1 MKRRSFIKKAGLA
14 AGALAAAPWILP
26 SGRLFAATGARK
38 VNHVVFCLFAGGV
51 RNIDS
56 VKMNDGNLMPNL
68 LGGGTGIS
76 PDIQPGMSMLPNP
89 AATPLQQYG
98 TLFKEFRYAQ
108 GPTGHFNGHTVAVTG
123 QYTTVDLN
131 LRERPNSP
139 TVFELYRKHNSPQET
154 ALNSWWVS
162 NMLGPYP
169 YLNYS
174 KYPGYG
180 VQYGANMMAPTA
192 VISADGYGII
202 GNTTEYSATLADK
215 ATAMRSFMNQNFA
228 RQQAEAELNSPDNQ
242 RLLKEFIRSRFDRAF
257 TGAYTDP
264 WGLGSAMSND
274 CYNILFAEEIIQTFK
289 PELLVVNM
297 QDVDVCHS
305 NFTQYCDNLRK
316 ADFAVKHL
324 WDTIQSTP
332 GMANDTVLIIVPE
345 HGRNLQPNTLID
357 AYGRAALDH
366 TSDATSREIFCM
378 ILGPSGIVKQNQ
390 VITGVQGQS
399 IDVVPTIA
407 WLLGFDSSIPGGIL
421 QGSPLVQAFN

>member
-1 MKRRSFIKKAGLA
+1 MKRRNFIKQAGLA

-68 LGGGTGIS
+68 LGGGGGIA
-76 PDIQPGMSMLPNP
+76 PDILPGMSMLPNP
-89 AATPLQQYG
+89 SSTPLQQYG

-108 GPTGHFNGHTVAVTG
+108 GPTGHFNGHTVALTG
-123 QYTTVDLN
+123 QYTAVDLN

-139 TVFELYRKHNSPQET
+139 TLFELYRKHNSPQET

-180 VQYGANMMAPTA
+180 VEFGANMMAPTA
-192 VISADGYGII
+192 IISEDGYSII
-202 GNTTEYSATLADK
+202 GNTTEYAPSLADK
-215 ATAMRSFMNQNFA
+215 AASMRGFMNQNFA
-228 RQQAEAELNSPDNQ
+228 RQQSEPKLNTPEHERQ
-242 RLLKEFIRSRFDRAF
+242 LKEFIRSRYERAF
-257 TGAYTDP
+257 TGAYTNP
-264 WGLGSAMSND
+264 WGLGSAMNND
-274 CYNILFAEEIIQTFK
+274 CFNVLFAEEIIQTFK

-316 ADFAVKHL
+316 ADFAVRHL
-324 WDTIQSTP
+324 WETIQATP
-332 GMANDTVLIIVPE
+332 GIANDTVLIVVPE
-345 HGRNLQPNTLID
+345 HGRNLQPNTLVD
-357 AYGRAALDH
+357 SYGRAALDH
-366 TSDATSREIFCM
+366 TSDPTSREIFCM
-378 ILGPSGIVKQNQ
+378 ILGPSGVVKQNQ
-390 VITGVQGQS
+390 VISGVQGQS
-399 IDVVPTIA
+399 VDVVPTIA
-407 WLLGFDSSIPGGIL
+407 WLLGFDSNIPSGIL
-421 QGSPLVQAFN
+421 QGSPLLQAFN